1 MCIEMSGSAVEI
13 TERQLIPLSL
23 LEAAGGEISGRTR
36 LQKLAFLLVEEEL
49 DDDYPGYEFVKY
61 DYGPFSKDLLT
72 DVESLDDNGV
82 VGEEETRT
90 FSGNQRYDYDLQ
102 PDVGEQVKELA
113 ESDEEM
119 GEILEAA
126 QEIVDEHGDK
136 PIRELLEDVYDEYPE
151 YLENSVYR
159 R

>member
-1 MCIEMSGSAVEI
+1 MSSSAVEI

-23 LEAAGGEISGRTR
+23 LEAADGEISGRTR

-49 DDDYPGYEFVKY
+49 DDDFPGYDFVKY
-61 DYGPFSKDLLT
+61 DYGPFSKGLLS
-72 DVESLDDNGV
+72 DVESLDDDGV
-82 VGEEETRT
+82 VGENETRT
-90 FSGNQRYDYDLQ
+90 FSGNRRYDYGLQ
-102 PDVGEQVKELA
+102 SGFGERVEELA
-113 ESDEEM
+113 ESDEEVR
-119 GEILEAA
+119 EVLEAA
-126 QEIVDEHGDK
+126 QDVVDEHGDK

>member
-1 MCIEMSGSAVEI
+1 MSSSTVEI

-49 DDDYPGYEFVKY
+49 DDDGPGYEFVKY
-61 DYGPFSKDLLT
+61 DYGPFSKQLLS
-72 DVESLDDNGV
+72 DVERLDGDSV
-82 VGEEETRT
+82 VDETQAET
-90 FSGNQRYDYDLQ
+90 FSGNRRYDYELRD
-102 PDVGEQVKELA
+102 DFGGEIEELA
-113 ESDEEM
+113 ESDENAQRV
-119 GEILEAA
+119 LEAA
-126 QEIVDEHGDK
+126 REVVDEHGDK